1 MEITEEYKEVIKKD
15 LKELDALI
23 TTLEKK
29 MNFIR
34 TKTDEMMEV
43 VK

>member
-29 MNFIR
+29 MKFIR
-34 TKTDEMMEV
+34 IKTDEMMEA